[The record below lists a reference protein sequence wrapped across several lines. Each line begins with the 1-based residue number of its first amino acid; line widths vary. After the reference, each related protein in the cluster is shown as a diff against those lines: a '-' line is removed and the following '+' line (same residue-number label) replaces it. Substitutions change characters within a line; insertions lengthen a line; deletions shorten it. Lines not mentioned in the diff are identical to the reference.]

1 MKSHA
6 CFRVA
11 ADEVAKDFSKF
22 LDLARTRTFEIY
34 ESGNVEILLVRIDA
48 VRDWYNTLQ
57 IATPTKL
64 LTDDERAALSDA
76 L

>member
-6 CFRVA
+6 CFRVT

-34 ESGNVEILLVRIDA
+34 ENGNVEILLVSIDA
-48 VRDWYNTLQ
+48 VRDWYDTLQ
-57 IATPTKL
+57 IASPTEL
-64 LTDDERAALSDA
+64 LTNEEHAALSDE